1 MLYSSSGSNNNNNF
15 TSSFNCN
22 SFGRGSLNSNIF
34 GMNIKFYNNNF
45 KIISFDYYNN
55 IRYKKKSKSFYII
68 SFTNKILCSILSS
81 CRSSSSCGSSVL
93 VVVVV
98 VVLGIM
104 VLVLVILL

>member
-55 IRYKKKSKSFYII
+55 IRYKKKWKFLYY
-68 SFTNKILCSILSS
+68 
-81 CRSSSSCGSSVL
+81 
-93 VVVVV
+93 
-98 VVLGIM
+98 
-104 VLVLVILL
+104 